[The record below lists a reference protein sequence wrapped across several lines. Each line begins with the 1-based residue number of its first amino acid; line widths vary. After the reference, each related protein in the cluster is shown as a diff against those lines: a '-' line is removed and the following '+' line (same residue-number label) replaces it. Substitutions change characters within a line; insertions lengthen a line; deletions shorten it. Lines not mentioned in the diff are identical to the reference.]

1 MLRFARNDKYAQAR
15 RDSALVLRSAC
26 ALRVLR
32 FAKNDKNAQAR
43 IRFEPGIMIC
53 NKSIAI
59 KVITN
64 KVVTFWVCD
73 VPWLMWCT
81 EKLISFL
88 KFTIFIEKRNGLS
101 VVS

>member
-1 MLRFARNDKYAQAR
+1 
-15 RDSALVLRSAC
+15 
-26 ALRVLR
+26 
-32 FAKNDKNAQAR
+32 
-43 IRFEPGIMIC
+43 MIS
-53 NKSIAI
+53 N

-88 KFTIFIEKRNGLS
+88 KFTIFVEKEKWIFCRFVKGLLS
-101 VVS
+101 LGVSTYIRLRLHTPVITEITLLAG

>member
-1 MLRFARNDKYAQAR
+1 
-15 RDSALVLRSAC
+15 
-26 ALRVLR
+26 
-32 FAKNDKNAQAR
+32 
-43 IRFEPGIMIC
+43 MIC